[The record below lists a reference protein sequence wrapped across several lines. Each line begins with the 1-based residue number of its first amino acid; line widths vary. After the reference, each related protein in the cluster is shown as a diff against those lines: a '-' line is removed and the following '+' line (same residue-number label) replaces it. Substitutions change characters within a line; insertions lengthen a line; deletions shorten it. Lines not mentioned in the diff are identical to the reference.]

1 LSVSKPSGAAEPVE
15 SGAGSGAAVG
25 KVYAAL
31 RMPILDGQI
40 APGTRINIDAVARKL
55 GVSQTPVR
63 EALQRLEGDDL
74 LVYTPGK
81 GYRTTEMLDLAG
93 LRSVFEF
100 RLLVEPWAA
109 RSAAADRLTNPA
121 ERLDEELKAFEEAA
135 SAKQNVRQHLLQHD
149 TRFHDLVLAAT
160 ENEVVRQAYTN
171 VHCHLHVFRLYPV
184 DEDGLLTIEEHR
196 RIWEAIRVCDAD
208 AAEHEMVGHIK
219 NSYARSAQA
228 FAMPAPPV
236 PTADPGRGPGAEPGP
251 DARVREGAAA
261 SRVIR

>member
-1 LSVSKPSGAAEPVE
+1 MSASKSPEVAGSDAVSEAGAGAA
-15 SGAGSGAAVG
+15 SGAAVA

-31 RMPILDGQI
+31 RMPILDGEI

-63 EALQRLEGDDL
+63 EALQRLEGDAL

-121 ERLDEELKAFEEAA
+121 EKLDEELKAFEEAA
-135 SAKQNVRQHLLQHD
+135 SAKQDVRQQLLLHD

-160 ENEVVRQAYTN
+160 ENDVVRQAYN
-171 VHCHLHVFRLYPV
+171 QVHCHLHVFRLFQV
-184 DEDGLLTIEEHR
+184 DEDGLITIEEHR
-196 RIWEAIRVCDAD
+196 RIWEAIRACDAD
-208 AAEHEMVGHIK
+208 AAEHAMVSHIK

-228 FAMPAPPV
+228 FAGSAPASGG
-236 PTADPGRGPGAEPGP
+236 TATSAVGP
-251 DARVREGAAA
+251 DARVRDGAAA
-261 SRVIR
+261 ARVIR